1 MTLRGEAARFG
12 IGLACSA
19 IAFVGTFVGLALMSL
34 AGLNS
39 GAEFAL
45 WLPFAAGVPAV
56 LVVAFLS
63 LLGWRLKRRFHPL
76 LTALGIVV
84 GVLVDLAFI
93 NIFFLYG
100 LLFFPALFG
109 LTAFLVSEY
118 LLDRHALSSSEL
130 ELIAAAT
137 VGVYGYAAS
146 GPLLIALGRFRV
158 QGCSDGCG
166 PTENLITA
174 IVVFTLA
181 LLVFG
186 AALRSRMLRAEPS
199 PSQVH
204 AGL

>member
-1 MTLRGEAARFG
+1 MTLRGEAARFV
-12 IGLACSA
+12 IGLACSG
-19 IAFVGTFVGLALMSL
+19 IALAGTFAGLALMSL

-39 GAEFAL
+39 GAEFTL
-45 WLPFAAGVPAV
+45 WLPFVAGVPAV

-63 LLGWRLKRRFHPL
+63 LLGWRLKRPFHPL

-84 GVLVDLAFI
+84 GVLVDLAYI

-137 VGVYGYAAS
+137 AGVYGYAAS
-146 GPLLIALGRFRV
+146 GPLLIGLGRFTIP
-158 QGCSDGCG
+158 GCSDGCG
-166 PTENLITA
+166 PAQHLITA
-174 IVVFTLA
+174 TV
-181 LLVFG
+181 LLI
-186 AALRSRMLRAEPS
+186 L
-199 PSQVH
+199 
-204 AGL
+204 